1 MVRMHPAVGRM
12 TTEETDIWTLCMPL
26 PSVGLVGA
34 GSSPG
39 SGQDVVSAAG
49 GESNASG
56 NVMGDL
62 ADDRLT

>member
-1 MVRMHPAVGRM
+1 MWLHLAVGCM

-39 SGQDVVSAAG
+39 SGQDVASAAG
-49 GESNASG
+49 GESYASG
-56 NVMGDL
+56 NVMGCL
-62 ADDRLT
+62 ADARLA